1 MENSFCL
8 LQGGNM
14 NKKRKAIIIII
25 LSFCLTLLFVI
36 TIQSYAKSIDVVLLI
51 DASGSMAWKD
61 RDPKGVRKQGAKLF
75 VDLCENNDRIG
86 IMDFSTEAN
95 IIFPLY
101 EIFNPQDKIILKEK
115 IDKIEAKG
123 EFTDIVLALQTALKE
138 MSRARSVSIKA
149 VIFLTDGEIDPDPG
163 RDIFSPHN
171 KDYLQEIK
179 GASGDRKTISEIKEK
194 YKAIV
199 APISREILRNEVLPQ
214 YKENNIPVFTVAFGK
229 GADVQVLK
237 EIADYTVNEVG
248 IRNYYFIERA
258 SNLQPVFSEILE
270 QLKKAREKITEEKVR
285 FIGEEIVHKVNIDD
299 FIKEINFKFI
309 FSRKIIPSEVQIS
322 LREPNGEIIDR
333 KTVKEGVGH
342 IFEEGYELYNIINPL
357 PGTWEAVIRGEK
369 NVKLDITIS
378 TWGRTDLKI
387 LIGDDKTEYSVGDSI
402 PITASLQIE
411 GSRITS
417 QNFLKNLRFFAGI
430 EDPEGNTKKF
440 ELFDDGVHKDKEQGD
455 GIYGNLYTDTSIS
468 GDYVVKIIAQGVTT
482 ETRKFNFT
490 REAEYIIR
498 VLPKKEVVPVA
509 PIVEEEKKEKAKV
522 DWIPIL
528 RKVLPYV
535 FGVLLIFLIIA
546 IISKKS
552 PKPKQVVSKEKEEG
566 EEKEEFIPPT
576 ESFIPSEPAPVPL
589 VNIKLKD
596 GDTATVGSRQLKDP
610 SIGERNLIINRIGE
624 EFFIHSE
631 EGSLELNNKFV
642 VEEKEVKEGD
652 IIKIGELYFEIQL
665 KPYENKFNLL
675 GITEEE
681 ASLRLK
687 EEK

>member
-1 MENSFCL
+1 
-8 LQGGNM
+8 M
-14 NKKRKAIIIII
+14 NKKCRAIIFIV
-25 LSFCLTLLFVI
+25 LSICLTLLLGI
-36 TIQSYAKSIDVVLLI
+36 TLQSYAKSIDVVLLI

-61 RDPKGVRKQGAKLF
+61 RDPEGVRKQGAKLF

-86 IMDFSTEAN
+86 IMDFSTDAN
-95 IIFPLY
+95 LIFPLY
-101 EIFNPQDKIILKEK
+101 EIFNLQDKKIIKEK

-123 EFTDIVLALQTALKE
+123 EFTDIVLALQTSLKE
-138 MSRARSVSIKA
+138 MSRARSDSIKA

-179 GASGDRKTISEIKEK
+179 GASEDHKTISEIKEK

-237 EIADYTVNEVG
+237 EIADFTVNEVG
-248 IRNYYFIERA
+248 IRNYYFIEKA
-258 SNLQPVFSEILE
+258 SSLQAVFSEILE
-270 QLKKAREKITEEKVR
+270 QLKKTREKIMEEKVQ

-333 KTVKEGVGH
+333 KTVKEGVRH

-369 NVKLDITIS
+369 DVKLDITIS

-417 QNFLKNLRFFAGI
+417 QNFLKNLQFFAGI
-430 EDPEGNTKKF
+430 EGPEGNIKKF
-440 ELFDDGVHKDKEQGD
+440 ELLDDGVHKDKEKGD

-468 GDYVVKIIAQGVTT
+468 GDYIVKIVAQGITT
-482 ETRKFNFT
+482 ETKKFNFT
-490 REAEYIIR
+490 REAEYIVR
-498 VLPKKEVVPVA
+498 VLPKKQAVVVA
-509 PIVEEEKKEKAKV
+509 PIVEEEEKAKAKV
-522 DWIPIL
+522 DWSSIFK
-528 RKVLPYV
+528 KVLPYV
-535 FGVLLIFLIIA
+535 FGVLLLVIILLIIKGMFTK
-546 IISKKS
+546 IHKPT
-552 PKPKQVVSKEKEEG
+552 PKEEKEG
-566 EEKEEFIPPT
+566 VEEKEEFISPT

-589 VNIKLKD
+589 VTLKIKD

-652 IIKIGELYFEIQL
+652 IIKIGELYFEVQL

-675 GITEEE
+675 GITEKE

>member
-1 MENSFCL
+1 
-8 LQGGNM
+8 M
-14 NKKRKAIIIII
+14 NKKSRAIIFIV
-25 LSFCLTLLFVI
+25 LSLCLSLLLVI
-36 TIQSYAKSIDVVLLI
+36 TIQSSAKSIDVVLLI

-61 RDPKGVRKQGAKLF
+61 RDPEGIRKQGAKLF

-95 IIFPLY
+95 IVFPLY
-101 EIFNPQDKIILKEK
+101 EIFTPQDKIILKEK

-123 EFTDIVLALQTALKE
+123 EFTDIVLALQTSLKE
-138 MSRARSVSIKA
+138 MSRARSDSIKA
-149 VIFLTDGEIDPDPG
+149 VIFLTDGEIDPDPC
-163 RDIFSPHN
+163 RDIFSPYN

-194 YKAIV
+194 YKATV

-214 YKENNIPVFTVAFGK
+214 YKENSIPVFTVAFGK

-248 IRNYYFIERA
+248 IRNYYFIEKA
-258 SNLQPVFSEILE
+258 SSLQAVFSEILE
-270 QLKKAREKITEEKVR
+270 QLKKTREKITEEKVQ

-309 FSRKIIPSEVQIS
+309 FERKIIPSDVQIL

-333 KTVKEGVGH
+333 KTVKEGVRH
-342 IFEEGYELYNIINPL
+342 IFEEGYELYNVINPL
-357 PGTWEAVIRGEK
+357 PGTWEAVIKGEK
-369 NVKLDITIS
+369 DVKLDITIS

-417 QNFLKNLRFFAGI
+417 QNFLKNLQFFTRV
-430 EDPEGNTKKF
+430 EDPDGNIKKF
-440 ELFDDGVHKDKEQGD
+440 ELYDDGVHKDKEQGD
-455 GIYGNLYTDTSIS
+455 GIYGNIYTDTSIS
-468 GDYVVKIIAQGVTT
+468 GDYIVKIVAQGITT
-482 ETRKFNFT
+482 ETKKFNFT
-490 REAEYIIR
+490 REAEYIVR

-509 PIVEEEKKEKAKV
+509 PIVEEEKKAKAKV

-535 FGVLLIFLIIA
+535 FGVLLFLIIFLIIKGRFA
-546 IISKKS
+546 KIHKPT
-552 PKPKQVVSKEKEEG
+552 PK
-566 EEKEEFIPPT
+566 EEKEGVEEKEDFIPPT

-589 VNIKLKD
+589 VTLKLKD

-610 SIGERNLIINRIGE
+610 SVGERNLIINRIGE

-652 IIKIGELYFEIQL
+652 IIKIGELYFEVQL

-687 EEK
+687 EKK

>member
-1 MENSFCL
+1 
-8 LQGGNM
+8 M
-14 NKKRKAIIIII
+14 NKKSRAIIFIV
-25 LSFCLTLLFVI
+25 LSLCLSLLLVI
-36 TIQSYAKSIDVVLLI
+36 TTQSSAKSIDVVLLI

-61 RDPKGVRKQGAKLF
+61 RDPEGIRKQGAKLF

-95 IIFPLY
+95 IVFPLY
-101 EIFNPQDKIILKEK
+101 EIFTPQDKIILKEK

-138 MSRARSVSIKA
+138 MSRARSDSIKA

-171 KDYLQEIK
+171 QDYLQEIK

-199 APISREILRNEVLPQ
+199 APVSREILRNEVLSQ
-214 YKENNIPVFTVAFGK
+214 YKENDIPVFTVAFGK

-237 EIADYTVNEVG
+237 EIADFTVNEVG
-248 IRNYYFIERA
+248 IRNYYFIEKA
-258 SNLQPVFSEILE
+258 SSLQAVFSEILE
-270 QLKKAREKITEEKVR
+270 QLKKTREKIMEEKIQ
-285 FIGEEIVHKVNIDD
+285 FIGEEIVHKINIDD

-309 FSRKIIPSEVQIS
+309 FERKIIPSEVQIS
-322 LREPNGEIIDR
+322 LREPNGNIINR
-333 KTVKEGVGH
+333 ETQKEGVRH
-342 IFEEGYELYNIINPL
+342 IFEEGYELYNINNPL
-357 PGTWEAVIRGEK
+357 PGTWEAVIKGEK

-417 QNFLKNLRFFAGI
+417 QNFLKNLQFFTRV
-430 EDPEGNTKKF
+430 EDPDGNIKKF
-440 ELFDDGVHKDKEQGD
+440 ELFDDGAHTDKVRGD

-468 GDYVVKIIAQGVTT
+468 GDYIVKIVAQGITT
-482 ETRKFNFT
+482 ETKKFNFT
-490 REAEYIIR
+490 REAEYIVR
-498 VLPKKEVVPVA
+498 VLPKKQAVVVA
-509 PIVEEEKKEKAKV
+509 PTVEEKEKAKAKV
-522 DWIPIL
+522 DWSSIFKKI
-528 RKVLPYV
+528 LPYII
-535 FGVLLIFLIIA
+535 GVLIIFLIIK
-546 IISKKS
+546 IISKKP
-552 PKPKQVVSKEKEEG
+552 PKPKQVVSKEKEEA

-576 ESFIPSEPAPVPL
+576 DSFIPSEPAPVSL
-589 VNIKLKD
+589 VGLKLKD

-610 SIGERNLIINRIGE
+610 STGERNLIINRIGE

-652 IIKIGELYFEIQL
+652 IIKIGELYFEVQL